1 MKQAIRALGWATIIL
16 WVMVILFSGTAVY
29 SAMQIGMN
37 FEEDPQVTASNG
49 ALAMS
54 IPFSISNGGLYD
66 ITKLNITTQV
76 VAENET
82 LLSRSTTL
90 VPSIP
95 KTGTVDETHE
105 ISVSL
110 DDILDKNLTYMLF
123 NDANLSIDL
132 FVGLTYAYA
141 IPLRISS
148 NLTMP
153 WGSPLSNLVVGEI
166 AELSPSRANVCLSF
180 ENHAFFS
187 LNGTIRLDIADRYDS
202 LIGSDTTDVSVSPE
216 SRYND
221 VVQVEL
227 AGDLADKAEVR
238 MYFDM
243 SLFSFGPVVI
253 AVD

>member
-1 MKQAIRALGWATIIL
+1 MKQAIRALGWTATILWIL
-16 WVMVILFSGTAVY
+16 VILFSGTVVY

-37 FEEDPQVTASNG
+37 FEEDSQVTTSNG
-49 ALAMS
+49 ALTMS

-66 ITKLNITTQV
+66 ISELNITTRIE
-76 VAENET
+76 AENET
-82 LLSRSTTL
+82 IISRSTTL

-95 KTGTVDETHE
+95 KTGTVDETHD
-105 ISVSL
+105 ITLSL

-123 NDANLSIDL
+123 NDANLSVDM

-153 WGSPLSNLVVGEI
+153 WGAPLSNLTVGEI
-166 AELSPSRANVCLSF
+166 TELSPSQANVSLSF

-187 LNGTIRLDIADRYDS
+187 LNGTIRLDIADRFDR
-202 LIGSDTTDVSVSPE
+202 LMGTGTTDVFVSPE
-216 SRYND
+216 GSYDD
-221 VVQVEL
+221 VIAVAL
-227 AGDLADKAEVR
+227 TSDLTERAEVR
-238 MYFDM
+238 VYFDT